1 MTREEVLIKISE
13 KENQV
18 IAASRYLNE
27 YLSNLS
33 EGAITATEEMIER
46 LNSEINSL
54 KKRAGL
60 VSALFILYNHFFAS
74 I

>member
-13 KENQV
+13 KESQV

-46 LNSEINSL
+46 LNSEIASL
-54 KKRAGL
+54 KKEL
-60 VSALFILYNHFFAS
+60 D
-74 I
+74 

>member
-54 KKRAGL
+54 KKEL
-60 VSALFILYNHFFAS
+60 D
-74 I
+74 